1 MKRILFVL
9 VLSLMAACE
18 VELVAE
24 PDDPASI
31 DEIKTYFNGNNAFV
45 YTVDAH
51 FTTGAA
57 AIVSLDQPF
66 KTLATGIGEGSWFS
80 ADVLFQGDSRYVYI
94 IDRTNSNVTV
104 VDPLDGG
111 KKITQVSVGAL
122 TNPKSVVRIND
133 KLYVSRFDSDAML
146 VLDANTFDELATI
159 DLSEFS
165 DSDGT
170 PEMGLAV
177 TAGGR
182 VWVAVERYER
192 QPSFW
197 QPSTSPTGSYLVSI
211 NPETD
216 TIEKRV
222 LLTGVTPYQMLKVD
236 PLNGNLLLIS
246 NENWAGG
253 IEAVNPETGKTLGW
267 VVEPSEFPEGIFFAE
282 ATTTHVYVASG
293 EGNHFGTPDWDW
305 DYAVL
310 WAIDRETKSK
320 TEVYRTA
327 EGYKGIAC
335 LELSPGTTRE
345 PGTRLM
351 ITCAG
356 PGPRVTKP
364 GLHIFDPATLKE
376 LTKAPVDTGL
386 PPFGVTFFARPETE
400 VVSVPVTNTTGN

>member
-1 MKRILFVL
+1 MKRTLLCLLLTF
-9 VLSLMAACE
+9 AAGCQ
-18 VELVAE
+18 VDLTSE
-24 PDDPASI
+24 PAAPANI

-45 YTVDAH
+45 YTVDAQ

-57 AIVSLDQPF
+57 AIVSLDAPF
-66 KTLATGIGEGSWFS
+66 KTLKTGIGEGSWFS
-80 ADVLFQGDSRYVYI
+80 SDVLFQSDSRYVYI

-104 VDPLDGG
+104 VDPLDDG
-111 KKITQVSVGAL
+111 KEITQVSVGAL
-122 TNPKSVVRIND
+122 TNPKAVVRING
-133 KLYVSRFDSDAML
+133 KLYVSRFDSATML
-146 VLDANTFDELATI
+146 VLDAETFKEVGTI

-165 DSDGT
+165 DADGT

-177 TAGGR
+177 TAGGK

-192 QPSFW
+192 AATYWS
-197 QPSTSPTGSYLVSI
+197 PSTSPAGSYLISI
-211 NPETD
+211 DPATD

-222 LLTGVTPYQMLKVD
+222 KLTGVTPYQMLKVD
-236 PLNGNLLLIS
+236 PLNGNLILIS

-253 IEAVNPETGKTLGW
+253 VEAVDPQAGKTLGW
-267 VVEPSEFPEGIFFAE
+267 LVEPTEFPEGIFFAE

-293 EGNHFGTPDWDW
+293 EGNHYGTPDWDW

-310 WAIDRETKSK
+310 WAIDRDTGAK

-345 PGTRLM
+345 PGKRLM

-356 PGPRVTKP
+356 PGPRVTQP
-364 GLHIFDPATLKE
+364 GLHIFDPATLHE

-400 VVSVPVTNTTGN
+400 VVSVPVTAATEL